1 MQLFLLG
8 WDRLG
13 GRAKPA
19 VMLVGLAL
27 AGLWGCAGG
36 SPGTG
41 GGDAGVDAGPRDLAS
56 PPADLA
62 PLKVSLP
69 ASCTSASLTAA
80 QIYDP
85 VFKGRCDNT
94 NCHGGPLLPALKRAT
109 DLPLMVGQ
117 ASASDFPYVDAGF
130 DVNRSYLLY
139 KLTGEQ
145 RRVPHGGGDAMPPNA
160 GLIDDASL
168 CMVVNWIRSGAR

>member
-1 MQLFLLG
+1 MGLLS
-8 WDRLG
+8 LS
-13 GRAKPA
+13 
-19 VMLVGLAL
+19 M
-27 AGLWGCAGG
+27 G
-36 SPGTG
+36 SWSACDSNNPGM
-41 GGDAGVDAGPRDLAS
+41 GPRDGGADAGLR
-56 PPADLA
+56 DLA
-62 PLKVSLP
+62 GPPPDLPPPKVTLP
-69 ASCTSASLTAA
+69 ASCPTASLTAA
-80 QIYDP
+80 QIFDQ
-85 VFKGRCDNT
+85 VFRSRCDNT

-117 ASASDFPYVDAGF
+117 ASASDFPYVDPSF
-130 DVNRSYLLY
+130 DLNRSYLLY